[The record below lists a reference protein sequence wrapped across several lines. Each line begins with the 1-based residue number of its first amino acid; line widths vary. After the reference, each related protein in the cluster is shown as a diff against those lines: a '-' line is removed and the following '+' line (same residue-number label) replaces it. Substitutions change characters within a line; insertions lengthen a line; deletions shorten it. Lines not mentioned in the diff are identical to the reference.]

1 MARALLV
8 AGDKAGNWT
17 RWRRR
22 DDPGIDDPG
31 RRAAARNAREV
42 GYYLAQMCKQRGLTQ
57 AQVARVMNV
66 SQARV
71 SKMEHP
77 SAPAGRTGN
86 RFGRPGVR
94 GAPGRERACL
104 GC

>member
-1 MARALLV
+1 MR
-8 AGDKAGNWT
+8 
-17 RWRRR
+17 
-22 DDPGIDDPG
+22 
-31 RRAAARNAREV
+31 
-42 GYYLAQMCKQRGLTQ
+42 KQRGLTQ

-86 RFGRPGVR
+86 RVGRPGVR